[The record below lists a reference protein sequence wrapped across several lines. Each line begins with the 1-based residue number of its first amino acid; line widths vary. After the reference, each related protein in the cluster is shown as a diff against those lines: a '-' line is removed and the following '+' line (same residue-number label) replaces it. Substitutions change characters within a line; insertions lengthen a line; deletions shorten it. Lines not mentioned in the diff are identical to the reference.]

1 MHTINT
7 TDTVATVK
15 RFCVQVLIDRTHQ
28 RHPKGT
34 NACGVLRKII
44 ICILRWDRAMGLNC
58 RLHQPGPDGRP
69 CSKARS
75 PIWVETKAG
84 HVLCACQICQWD
96 RGSYKFW
103 CSHCHIRLSSTASTY
118 IPSRHINSQSLLHT
132 PLQTG
137 PTLGASEGA
146 DDEGKPSII
155 AHILEKKPVK
165 KRPNHIHET

>member
-15 RFCVQVLIDRTHQ
+15 RFGVQVLIDRTHQ

-34 NACGVLRKII
+34 NACGVLRKNI

-84 HVLCACQICQWD
+84 HVLCTCQICPWD

-103 CSHCHIRLSSTASTY
+103 CSLVVTFAFRLQRLPT
-118 IPSRHINSQSLLHT
+118 SQV
-132 PLQTG
+132 
-137 PTLGASEGA
+137 
-146 DDEGKPSII
+146 DISI
-155 AHILEKKPVK
+155 
-165 KRPNHIHET
+165 PNHCCILHFRQAQHWVLQKAQMTRGSHPS